1 MSDCTCVLPENLF
14 DFQNTVTAEQHTRTH
29 AVWRIH
35 RAQTGI
41 GNNITLS
48 FWDRT

>member
-1 MSDCTCVLPENLF
+1 MTCSCVAQLDPH
-14 DFQNTVTAEQHTRTH
+14 NTTRTH

-41 GNNITLS
+41 SHVLS
-48 FWDRT
+48 LPLSQVYMSPII